1 MVFLNE
7 EKRKGNERQTTN
19 QTLSANYQTTKRKT
33 IMPRPNNN
41 QTESQS
47 QVTRS
52 SSELTP
58 QEFID
63 MLQEGGSREH
73 LAKLMPEFFWQQAEQ
88 GASHFIIPTQMIK
101 DRFLNI
107 VLEQAVTVSPQVE
120 DEDGVSS
127 VGVVSTKFRL
137 SAVVDRT
144 SFQFILLSKDNKAKT
159 NLKPGEKVP
168 WLTGFRSLS
177 LDLGDDV
184 VEAGLLTQKEIGYL
198 HTHAEFY
205 QEVGNENY
213 SKDKE
218 YTNIRPYLTNV
229 DGKEGNFLFLCDVRM
244 RPLSGDE
251 KIKIAAASINPATGL
266 PYEES
271 DFDKE
276 RESIGIIL
284 KGWTPGAFKLIGKAS
299 DTVSI
304 DSRSG
309 GSIEAPSK
317 VSSGN
322 WVYKRP

>member
-1 MVFLNE
+1 
-7 EKRKGNERQTTN
+7 
-19 QTLSANYQTTKRKT
+19 
-33 IMPRPNNN
+33 MPRPNN

-52 SSELTP
+52 SDEFTP

-73 LAKLMPEFFWQQAEQ
+73 LAKLMPEFFWQQAEA

-107 VLEQAVTVSPQVE
+107 VLEQAVTVSPQVDE
-120 DEDGVSS
+120 EDGVLT

-137 SAVVDRT
+137 SGMVDKNF
-144 SFQFILLSKDNKAKT
+144 SFVALSKNNQNVDAD
-159 NLKPGEKVP
+159 
-168 WLTGFRSLS
+168 WLSGFRSLS
-177 LDLGDDV
+177 VDLGDDIV
-184 VEAGLLTQKEIGYL
+184 KAGLLTPAEIKHL

-205 QEVGNENY
+205 KEVGNDAY
-213 SKDKE
+213 SKDKA
-218 YTNIRPYLTNV
+218 YTKVRPYLSNV

-244 RPLSGDE
+244 RPLNNDE
-251 KIKIAAASINPATGL
+251 KIKIEAGSAQ
-266 PYEES
+266 ES

-276 RESIGIIL
+276 RESIGIVL

-309 GSIEAPSK
+309 GSIEAPTK

>member
-1 MVFLNE
+1 
-7 EKRKGNERQTTN
+7 
-19 QTLSANYQTTKRKT
+19 
-33 IMPRPNNN
+33 MPRPNQN
-41 QTESQS
+41 QTES

-52 SSELTP
+52 SDELTP
-58 QEFID
+58 QQFID
-63 MLQEGGSREH
+63 MLQEGGTREH
-73 LAKLMPEFFWQQAEQ
+73 LAKLMPEFFWQQAEA

-101 DRFLNI
+101 DRLINI
-107 VLEQAVTVSPQVE
+107 VLEQAITINPPIDE
-120 DEDGVSS
+120 EDGVLT

-137 SAVVDRT
+137 SAIVDPNN
-144 SFQFILLSKDNKAKT
+144 FQFVSLSKDNKAKSS
-159 NLKPGEKVP
+159 LRPGEKVP

-177 LDLGDDV
+177 VDLGDDI
-184 VEAGLLTQKEIGYL
+184 VEAGLLTQAEIKHL

-205 QEVGNENY
+205 KEVGNSNY
-213 SKDKE
+213 SKDKA
-218 YTNIRPYLTNV
+218 YTSIRPYLSNV

-244 RPLSGDE
+244 RPLNDDE
-251 KIKIAAASINPATGL
+251 KIKIEAGNAQ
-266 PYEES
+266 ES

-309 GSIEAPSK
+309 GSIEAPAK

-322 WVYKRP
+322 WVYKRL

>member
-1 MVFLNE
+1 MKKKEKGMERESDRKSNTLSKLSNII
-7 EKRKGNERQTTN
+7 KRKI
-19 QTLSANYQTTKRKT
+19 
-33 IMPRPNNN
+33 IMPRPNQN
-41 QTESQS
+41 QTES

-52 SSELTP
+52 SDELTP
-58 QEFID
+58 QQFID
-63 MLQEGGSREH
+63 MLQEGGTREH
-73 LAKLMPEFFWQQAEQ
+73 LAKLMPEFFWQQAEA

-101 DRFLNI
+101 DRLINI
-107 VLEQAVTVSPQVE
+107 VLEQAITINPPIDE
-120 DEDGVSS
+120 EDGVLT

-137 SAVVDRT
+137 SAIVDPNN
-144 SFQFILLSKDNKAKT
+144 FQFVSLSKDNKAKSS
-159 NLKPGEKVP
+159 LRPGEKVP
-168 WLTGFRSLS
+168 WLSGFRSLS
-177 LDLGDDV
+177 VDLGDDI
-184 VEAGLLTQKEIGYL
+184 VEAGLLTQAEIKHL

-205 QEVGNENY
+205 KEVGNDAY
-213 SKDKE
+213 SKDKA
-218 YTNIRPYLTNV
+218 YTSIRPYLSNV

-244 RPLSGDE
+244 RPLNNDE
-251 KIKIAAASINPATGL
+251 KIKIEAGNAQ
-266 PYEES
+266 ES

>member
-1 MVFLNE
+1 
-7 EKRKGNERQTTN
+7 
-19 QTLSANYQTTKRKT
+19 
-33 IMPRPNNN
+33 MPRPNNN
-41 QTESQS
+41 QAESQL
-47 QVTRS
+47 QVIRS
-52 SSELTP
+52 SDELTP
-58 QEFID
+58 QQFID

-101 DRFLNI
+101 DRLVNI
-107 VLEQAVTVSPQVE
+107 VLEQAVTVSE
-120 DEDGVSS
+120 S
-127 VGVVSTKFRL
+127 VVSTKFRL
-137 SAVVDRT
+137 SGMVDKN
-144 SFQFILLSKDNKAKT
+144 FAFVALSKNNQNVDA
-159 NLKPGEKVP
+159 E
-168 WLTGFRSLS
+168 WLSGFRSLS
-177 LDLGDDV
+177 VDLGDDI
-184 VEAGLLTQKEIGYL
+184 VEAGLLTQAEIKHL

-205 QEVGNENY
+205 KEVGNDAY
-213 SKDKE
+213 SKDKA
-218 YTNIRPYLTNV
+218 YTKVRPYLSNV

-244 RPLSGDE
+244 RPLNNDE
-251 KIKIAAASINPATGL
+251 KIKIEAGNAQ
-266 PYEES
+266 ES
-271 DFDKE
+271 DFDRQ

>member
-1 MVFLNE
+1 MKKKEKGMERESDRKSNTLSKLSNII
-7 EKRKGNERQTTN
+7 KRKI
-19 QTLSANYQTTKRKT
+19 
-33 IMPRPNNN
+33 IMPRPNQN

-52 SSELTP
+52 SDELTP
-58 QEFID
+58 QQFID

-101 DRFLNI
+101 DRLINI
-107 VLEQAVTVSPQVE
+107 VLEQAITINPPIDE
-120 DEDGVSS
+120 EDGVLT

-137 SAVVDRT
+137 SAIVDPNN
-144 SFQFILLSKDNKAKT
+144 FQFVSLSKDNKAKSS
-159 NLKPGEKVP
+159 LRPGEKVP

-177 LDLGDDV
+177 VDLGDDI
-184 VEAGLLTQKEIGYL
+184 VEAGLLTQAEIKHL

-205 QEVGNENY
+205 KEVGNSNY
-213 SKDKE
+213 SKDKA
-218 YTNIRPYLTNV
+218 YTSIRPYLSNV

-244 RPLSGDE
+244 RPLSDDE
-251 KIKIAAASINPATGL
+251 KIKIEAGNAQ
-266 PYEES
+266 ES

-309 GSIEAPSK
+309 GSIEAPAK

>member
-1 MVFLNE
+1 MKKKEKGMERESDRKSNTLSKLSNII
-7 EKRKGNERQTTN
+7 KRKI
-19 QTLSANYQTTKRKT
+19 
-33 IMPRPNNN
+33 IMPRPNQN
-41 QTESQS
+41 QTES

-52 SSELTP
+52 SDELTP
-58 QEFID
+58 QQFID
-63 MLQEGGSREH
+63 MLQEGGTREH
-73 LAKLMPEFFWQQAEQ
+73 LAKLMPEFFWQQAEA

-101 DRFLNI
+101 DRLINI
-107 VLEQAVTVSPQVE
+107 VLEQAITINPPIDE
-120 DEDGVSS
+120 EDGVLT

-137 SAVVDRT
+137 SAIVDPNN
-144 SFQFILLSKDNKAKT
+144 FQFVSLSKDNKAKSS
-159 NLKPGEKVP
+159 LRPGEKVP

-177 LDLGDDV
+177 VDLGDDI
-184 VEAGLLTQKEIGYL
+184 VEAGLLTQAEIKHL

-205 QEVGNENY
+205 KEVGNSNY
-213 SKDKE
+213 SKDKA
-218 YTNIRPYLTNV
+218 YTSIRPYLSNV

-244 RPLSGDE
+244 RPLNDDE
-251 KIKIAAASINPATGL
+251 KIKIEAGNAQ
-266 PYEES
+266 ES

-309 GSIEAPSK
+309 GSIEAPAK

-322 WVYKRP
+322 WVYKRL